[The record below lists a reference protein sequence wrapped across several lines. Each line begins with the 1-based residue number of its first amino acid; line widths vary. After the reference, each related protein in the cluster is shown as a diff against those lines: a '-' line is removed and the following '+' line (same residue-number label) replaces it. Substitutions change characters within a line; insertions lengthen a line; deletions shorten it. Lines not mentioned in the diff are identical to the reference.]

1 MTKVF
6 FKWCSVTLR
15 ESYNPRQEPSNAAAD
30 PAEASL
36 VENLVAFLLIL
47 QGNNKSSHINI
58 CGMVIIADVVWW
70 STPQEFFL
78 V

>member
-1 MTKVF
+1 M
-6 FKWCSVTLR
+6 TLR

-47 QGNNKSSHINI
+47 QGNNYTSSHINI
-58 CGMVIIADVVWW
+58 CGMVIIADVVW
-70 STPQEFFL
+70 
-78 V
+78 